1 MSYFGGK
8 ADITD
13 KPHVIDGDTIEI
25 LKNRLCCEKCNFSA
39 EIT

>member
-25 LKNRLCCEKCNFSA
+25 LKNRLCREKCNFSA

>member
-1 MSYFGGK
+1 MSSFGGK

-25 LKNRLCCEKCNFSA
+25 LKIVSVVKNAIFQPK
-39 EIT
+39 